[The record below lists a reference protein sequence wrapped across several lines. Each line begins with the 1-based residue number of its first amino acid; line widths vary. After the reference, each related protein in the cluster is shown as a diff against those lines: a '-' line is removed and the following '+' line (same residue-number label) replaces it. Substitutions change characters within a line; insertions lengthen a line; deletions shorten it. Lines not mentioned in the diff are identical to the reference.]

1 MILPSKRLLHR
12 RACRRMIGAVL
23 LASAPA
29 AAESPGSIA
38 ESAYGTAATSATT
51 LHSSAFLPNESAT
64 GYVRVGTWNYRSA
77 AAAGG
82 EFSAPLTLPQGAQVN
97 LVRFYLCDDSTVA
110 GLRLY
115 LQRCPHDQ
123 TACNYVILASTSDPA
138 DDGCEVI
145 TGGGFDIDNTQY
157 HYRLLIIDDDGSNVT
172 RFKAVQL
179 EWVRRLSP
187 PPASA
192 TFADVPVGDDLHPY
206 VELLAAAG
214 ITTGCGGGDFCP
226 DQPVTRG
233 QLALLFAR
241 ALGLHYPN

>member
-1 MILPSKRLLHR
+1 MLLFSHRLPPRLALGGL
-12 RACRRMIGAVL
+12 AAAL
-23 LASAPA
+23 LASLPA

-38 ESAYGTAATSATT
+38 GSAYGTAATSATT

-77 AAAGG
+77 AAADGQ
-82 EFSAPLTLPQGAQVN
+82 FSAPLTLPQGADVN
-97 LVRFYLCDDSTVA
+97 LVRFYLCDDSTDA
-110 GLRLY
+110 GMILG
-115 LQRCPHDQ
+115 LQRCPQDGS
-123 TACNYVILASTSDPA
+123 ACNFVTLASTSGSA
-138 DDGCEVI
+138 ADGCEVV
-145 TGGGFDIDNTQY
+145 TGAGFEVDNTQY
-157 HYRLLIIDDDGSNVT
+157 HYRLLITDTDGSNDT

-179 EWVRRLSP
+179 EWARRLSP

-192 TFADVPVGDDLHPY
+192 TFDDVPVGDDLHQY

-214 ITTGCGGGDFCP
+214 ITAGCGGGDFCP

-233 QLALLFAR
+233 RLALLFAR